1 MVVELETITEG
12 TTTFQVPVG
21 RGDKDAGPSQAGP
34 GFYNRAMAITRDIG
48 VLLTRADHP
57 RDQPCFLDGLAA
69 AGARGLRVAHE
80 APGWTVHLNDK
91 HPDAVAL
98 IEHNAQRLDLDVAVT
113 CQDANALVTRRVW
126 DHIDIDPYG
135 SPVPYLPGAI
145 QAVRH
150 GGVLSIAATDTT
162 ALHGVRPKVTRR
174 RYMARPPPAKA
185 PGWKAAAA
193 RLLVGLVARVAAQHD
208 RAITP
213 LVVFEHQ
220 HAIRASLRVKKGAQ
234 RADGAL
240 DQVGEMVLCR
250 ACQTWGP
257 QACRCGQGEKSGPY
271 WLGSLGDPGMLEAM
285 HEAGKA
291 GKAGELAA
299 GDRAL
304 DLIERLATEADLGP
318 FYLHLPEA
326 CSVLDVDPPRRT
338 EAVEALEEA
347 GIPAAQTAFDPEA
360 VAYRGDPGE
369 VLDVIAG
376 LRPRDR

>member
-1 MVVELETITEG
+1 MELETVTEG
-12 TTTFQVPVG
+12 ATTFQVPAG

-48 VLLTRADHP
+48 VLLARVDHP
-57 RDQPCFLDGLAA
+57 RDQPSFLDGLAA
-69 AGARGLRVAHE
+69 AGARGLRVANE
-80 APGWTVHLNDK
+80 APGWAVHLNDK
-91 HPDAVAL
+91 HPEAVEL
-98 IEHNAQRLDLDVAVT
+98 IEHNAQRLDLDVAIT

-126 DHIDIDPYG
+126 DHIDVDPYG
-135 SPVPYLPGAI
+135 SPVPYLPGAL
-145 QAVRH
+145 QALRH

-193 RLLVGLVARVAAQHD
+193 RVLVGLVARVAAQHD
-208 RAITP
+208 RAVTP

-240 DQVGEMVLCR
+240 DQVGEMVVCK
-250 ACQTWGP
+250 ACQTWG
-257 QACRCGQGEKSGPY
+257 QDTCRCGRGEKSGPY
-271 WLGSLGDPGMLEAM
+271 WLGPLGDAQVLEAM
-285 HEAGKA
+285 RKA
-291 GKAGELAA
+291 GKAEELAA

-304 DLIERLATEADLGP
+304 DLLDRLAGEAELGP

-326 CSVLDVDPPRRT
+326 CSVLDVDPPRR
-338 EAVEALEEA
+338 EEALEALGEA
-347 GIPAAQTAFDPEA
+347 GIPAARTAFDPEA
-360 VAYRGDPGE
+360 VAYRGDPRE